1 MSGEAMLTVKK
12 FIVGFTFLVFI
23 PFLLSDA
30 VKAQDKGSSEDQIWK
45 MEELYWNYV
54 KDNNIENYL
63 TLWHEDWVGWPG
75 FSTKPIDKSNISDW
89 IPPLFEDKSKTFD
102 YELKK
107 MAVVSFSDDIVAAHY
122 GVSLFFTDKETGKK
136 TLPKWS
142 KITHTWKRYGDKW
155 LIITGMSA
163 DLDKSPD

>member
-1 MSGEAMLTVKK
+1 MFNRKNF
-12 FIVGFTFLVFI
+12 FIGFICSILILFLF
-23 PFLLSDA
+23 PDT
-30 VKAQDKGSSEDQIWK
+30 VKAQDKGSSEDQVWK

-54 KDNNIENYL
+54 KDNDIENYL
-63 TLWHEDWVGWPG
+63 TLWHKDWVGWPG
-75 FSTKPIDKSNISDW
+75 FSAKPIDKSNISDW
-89 IPPLFEDKSKTFD
+89 IPPLFADKSKKFD

-107 MAVVSFSDDIVAAHY
+107 MAVVPFGDDIVAVHY
-122 GVSLFFTDKETGKK
+122 AVGLLSFDKETGKK

-142 KITHTWKRYGDKW
+142 KITHTWKRYGEKW

>member
-1 MSGEAMLTVKK
+1 MFKRKNLL
-12 FIVGFTFLVFI
+12 IGFTFSVLI
-23 PFLLSDA
+23 LFLFPNT
-30 VKAQDKGSSEDQIWK
+30 VKAQDNANSEDQVWK
-45 MEELYWNYV
+45 MEESYWNYV
-54 KDNNIENYL
+54 KANDIENYL
-63 TLWHEDWVGWPG
+63 TLWHKNWVGWPG

-89 IPPLFEDKSKTFD
+89 IPPLFADKSKIFD

-107 MAVVSFSDDIVAAHY
+107 MAVVSFGDDIVATHCAV
-122 GVSLFFTDKETGKK
+122 GLLFTDKETGKK